1 MVGTIRHE
9 IDVFFQPIVETPTG
23 RTVAVEALARWN
35 SASLGAVKPD
45 VFIPTAE
52 RNGLMHGLT
61 LMLFEQALHYFSQ
74 MPDDLKLSFNLS
86 AHDLTSPQ
94 TVLGLVESPGS
105 HRRSKVGNV
114 PLCLPVDVL
123 HVLAEDEPRAAIIH
137 RRPVAEHQCALP
149 ERTACRAQSSARRR
163 RC

>member
-23 RTVAVEALARWN
+23 RTVAVEALARRN

-94 TVLGLVESPGS
+94 TVLGLVE
-105 HRRSKVGNV
+105 R
-114 PLCLPVDVL
+114 LPRDCSC
-123 HVLAEDEPRAAIIH
+123 IY
-137 RRPVAEHQCALP
+137 C
-149 ERTACRAQSSARRR
+149 
-163 RC
+163 